1 MADGSGSE
9 GRLTTL
15 AGGQSTTFRK
25 EGFAWVLARPFAKQ
39 PFLAIGGLTQ
49 RSGSA
54 RVIDFPVLG
63 LHRCKKREF
72 EALSAD
78 PRDDVLNHVA
88 LVDFEARECCRDSGI
103 WFYLQLQDELRV
115 LNIFHVIPDEF
126 DLFGPAAIF
135 LLGVRADLVGEGA
148 TSADCRDQSHNDAL
162 NVVV

>member
-15 AGGQSTTFRK
+15 APKAVRYALPIGQSTT
-25 EGFAWVLARPFAKQ
+25 EVLARPS
-39 PFLAIGGLTQ
+39 IGGLTQ

-54 RVIDFPVLG
+54 RVFDFPVLG
-63 LHRCKKREF
+63 LQESKKREF

-78 PRDDVLNHVA
+78 LRDDVRSHVA

-115 LNIFHVIPDEF
+115 LNYFCVIPDEF

-135 LLGVRADLVGEGA
+135 LIIVGA
-148 TSADCRDQSHNDAL
+148 HL
-162 NVVV
+162 Y